1 MRPRRRSWQTQW
13 RNCRCSTLGTASA
26 PPAPTTSG
34 GWIAVSASDRHTCG
48 TRTDGTVACWGSNT
62 NGYGTYYGQPWAS
75 VETVGEEQQVRE
87 LMPRLVKAGAEGII
101 EFPLNKLL

>member
-1 MRPRRRSWQTQW
+1 MFNAGDALCAARSDYVRRLDRRQRRR
-13 RNCRCSTLGTASA
+13 
-26 PPAPTTSG
+26 
-34 GWIAVSASDRHTCG
+34 RHTCG

-62 NGYGTYYGQPWAS
+62 NGYGTYDGQPWAS
-75 VETVGEEQQVRE
+75 VETVGEERPVRE